1 MILGRSVVDIF
12 LSSWVMMALLVTS
25 VLFVAL
31 SLERAVF
38 YFSNRIPFDRL
49 YSALRAGLQTGK
61 PQQALAPFL
70 TGSSPLL
77 RVVQAGLANLN
88 LDPASLQEIMEI
100 ALMQERPR
108 LMRSLSMLS
117 TIVAISPLLG
127 LLGTVIGLIN
137 AFYSIVV
144 TGSGGPEVVAGG
156 IAEALLTTAFGL
168 IIAIPAL
175 MVRNY
180 FFNKANDTVIRA
192 EVLIKEIIAWRE
204 RQSKIRKGL
213 S

>member
-1 MILGRSVVDIF
+1 MILGRSVVDII
-12 LSSWVMMALLVTS
+12 LSSWVMMALLITS
-25 VLFVAL
+25 VVFVAL
-31 SLERAVF
+31 AIERFVF
-38 YFSNRIPFDRL
+38 YFTNRVPFERL
-49 YSALRAGLQTGK
+49 HSALRAGLQTGK

-70 TGSSPLL
+70 TGSSPLI
-77 RVVQAGLANLN
+77 RVVQAGLSNLHM
-88 LDPASLQEIMEI
+88 DPASLQEVMEI
-100 ALMQERPR
+100 TLMQERSR

-168 IIAIPAL
+168 IIAIPSL
-175 MVRNY
+175 IVRNY
-180 FFNKANDTVIRA
+180 YFNKANDTVIQA
-192 EVLIKEIIAWRE
+192 EILIKEIVAWRE
-204 RQSKIRKGL
+204 RQAAARKGI
-213 S
+213 